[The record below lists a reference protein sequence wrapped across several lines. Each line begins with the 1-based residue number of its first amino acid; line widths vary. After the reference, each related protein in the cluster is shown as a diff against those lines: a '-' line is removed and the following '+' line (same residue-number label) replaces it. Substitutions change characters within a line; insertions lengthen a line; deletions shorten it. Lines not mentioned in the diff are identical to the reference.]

1 MSTQATSSSTQPT
14 QLPGSVTTQPT
25 TQRVDVTT
33 SLQSSTQHGN
43 ATTSPA
49 IPPPSAQEQ
58 TSISSAPIIAGVVA
72 AVIIISAAV
81 AYVLYRVKRYRAKMA
96 EYYYSEPALSR
107 NNTPNIAS
115 TRPSISTSQETGS
128 YYSDYEYEY
137 YEDSLKPN
145 STGQK
150 GGSNAISPPKTASI
164 GQEGSYYEYSIKD
177 ASTYGKEEGS
187 KAISRKTAN
196 SRPETA
202 L

>member
-1 MSTQATSSSTQPT
+1 MSTLSTSPTTQSTQP
-14 QLPGSVTTQPT
+14 GSATTQPT

-72 AVIIISAAV
+72 AVIIINAAV
-81 AYVLYRVKRYRAKMA
+81 AYVLYRVKKYRAKMA

-107 NNTPNIAS
+107 DNTPKIAS
-115 TRPSISTSQETGS
+115 ARPSISTSQETGS

-150 GGSNAISPPKTASI
+150 GGSNVKTASI